1 MTAIQKI
8 KNRLIDK
15 ILASKNEEL
24 LSAIESI
31 FESTQKE
38 EKVKLN
44 SFEKELMMLSEI
56 DIEYG
61 NVVSDEELRKS
72 DAKWMK

>member
-1 MTAIQKI
+1 MAAIQKI

-44 SFEKELMMLSEI
+44 SFEKELLMLSEI

>member
-1 MTAIQKI
+1 MAAIQKI